1 MTLSPNA
8 RALARLC
15 ARSARV
21 FGAGIVVAATLLA
34 GCTGGSFGAPKI
46 TQQPKDTTAFETQRA
61 VFSIGAEG
69 AAPLSFQWKR
79 NGVAITGATE
89 PTYTTPALTAA
100 DSGAKFSI
108 TITNGSGSA
117 TSTEATLTVQGPPAI
132 TTQPVAVSVNVGATA
147 AFSVTATGNSLAYQW
162 LKDDV
167 VISGATGA
175 TYTTAATVAADDGAY
190 FSVAVSNGAG
200 IVISTPVLLTVASV
214 PAVTIQPVSQVAA
227 EGDAVLFGVYATGGN
242 LAYQWKRNGVNIA
255 GATARRYSMA
265 AASAADS
272 GATFSVAVTNTLGT
286 ATSTA
291 ATLTV
296 APRTV
301 VGMPTVVAQLDT
313 SRSGVAADSF
323 TVARKSDGTVWSWG
337 YNGEGQRGD
346 GTTATATTDTPTKIT
361 LPTGAVAAELAVG
374 GHHALVRLANGDV
387 YAWGRNNYGQ
397 LGQGDTA
404 ARATPIKVTLPRPA
418 IAIAAG
424 RDHSLVVLDDGSVCA
439 WGLDD
444 GGQLGIANRAQ
455 SPSPANVAGIT
466 GVARVAAGNAHSL
479 ALRTDGSV
487 WAWGTNASGQVGDGT
502 LVVRRLPVDTGLRG
516 VAAIA
521 AGADASF
528 AFTSRRMA
536 YAWGENSAGQ
546 LGRGTATTADI
557 STPAGLMLD
566 VVGAS
571 ASDVHSLLAMSDGTV
586 QGTGSNASGEVG
598 DGTTTAR
605 TVYTAATVAS
615 TVTAVAA
622 GGNAHSVA
630 LRADGQLYSW
640 GNNAAKQ
647 LGNASVSASTPTP
660 TLVPSFDAIP

>member
-1 MTLSPNA
+1 MTLSTNA
-8 RALARLC
+8 RAFARLC

-21 FGAGIVVAATLLA
+21 LGAGVVVATTLLA
-34 GCTGGSFGAPKI
+34 GCMGGSFGAPKI
-46 TQQPKDTTAFETQRA
+46 TQQPKDVTAFQTQTTT
-61 VFSIGAEG
+61 FSIGAEG
-69 AAPLSFQWKR
+69 AAPLAFQWKR

-89 PTYTTPALTAA
+89 PSYTTPALTLA

-108 TITNGSGSA
+108 TITNGSGSV

-167 VISGATGA
+167 VISGATSA

-190 FSVAVSNGAG
+190 YSVAVSNGAG

-214 PAVTIQPVSQVAA
+214 PAVTAQPVSQVAA
-227 EGDAVLFGVYATGGN
+227 EGDAVLFGVYAIGGN

-255 GATARRYSMA
+255 GATARRYSL
-265 AASAADS
+265 AASVADS
-272 GATFSVAVTNTLGT
+272 GATFSVAVTNTLGS
-286 ATSTA
+286 ATSSA

-296 APRTV
+296 ATRAASGIPLA
-301 VGMPTVVAQLDT
+301 VAQLDT

-346 GTTATATTDTPTKIT
+346 GTTGTATTDTPTKIT
-361 LPTGAVAAELAVG
+361 LPAGAVAAELAVG
-374 GHHALVRLANGDV
+374 GHHALVRLSNGDV
-387 YAWGRNNYGQ
+387 YAWGRNTNGQ
-397 LGQGDTA
+397 LGLGDTA
-404 ARATPIKVTLPRPA
+404 ARATPTKVTLPRPA

-424 RDHSLVVLDDGSVCA
+424 RDHSLAVLDDGSVCA

-444 GGQLGIANRAQ
+444 GGQLGIANRGQ
-455 SPSPANVAGIT
+455 SLSPANVASIN

-479 ALRTDGSV
+479 ALRADGSV
-487 WAWGTNASGQVGDGT
+487 WAWGTNTAGQVGDGT
-502 LVVRRLPVDTGLRG
+502 VVVRRVPVDTGLRG

-521 AGADASF
+521 AGADVSF
-528 AFTSRRMA
+528 ALTARRMV

-571 ASDVHSLLAMSDGTV
+571 ASDVHSLLAMADGTV
-586 QGTGSNASGEVG
+586 QGTGANASGEVG

-605 TVYTAATVAS
+605 TVYTVATVAS
-615 TVTAVAA
+615 TVTAVGA

-647 LGNASVSASTPTP
+647 LGNASISASTPTP
-660 TLVPSFDAIP
+660 TLVPSFDTIP